1 MAYLFESF
9 PVLQSEMI
17 EIHKM
22 DESDIEDLIEIAHN
36 DQVYRYIPPFLYKKS
51 RGNLLVA
58 IRNLSE
64 REFDKQRKI
73 VAGIYHA
80 ID

>member
-36 DQVYRYIPPFLYKKS
+36 DQVKKNRS
-51 RGNLLVA
+51 MT
-58 IRNLSE
+58 
-64 REFDKQRKI
+64 D
-73 VAGIYHA
+73 AGF
-80 ID
+80 